1 MEYVLDELVMH
12 FNKIIKLLAPSMD
25 DYLYVFD
32 LKNGC
37 YYISEN
43 AVNRFKLPSNAVENA
58 FVNLR
63 QVVYPEDWDMLIED
77 FDHIKSDS
85 SYNFHNLQYRWLG
98 RDDKPIW
105 INCRGRVLRD
115 DDGNAEVVIGCINE
129 IGLRQKA
136 DNISGLMS
144 ESSFENDI
152 RKSGMQSGGFA
163 LRLGID
169 CFKEINE
176 NRGVEYGDM
185 ILAETAEC
193 IQKAILKDQRLYKL
207 NADEFLVADFSGR
220 SVDTA
225 MEIYDRVRERIN
237 FFISNNQYEVF
248 YTISG
253 GIISLSEY
261 DEYHDIMKYSEF
273 ALNEAKNQGRNKCYV
288 FEEKDYEAFSKKR
301 RLIRK
306 MRKAIND
313 DFKGFETYFQPIVD
327 IDNGELS
334 GAETLLRFNSEE
346 TGMVPPSYFIPLLE
360 ESGLI
365 IPVGRFVLDKAIEAC
380 RCIQKICPGFHI
392 SYNLSYVQVLKG
404 NALSE
409 IIDTIE
415 DSGLAPGSIVVELTE
430 SGFLESDDNFIA
442 FCSSLRSNGVPIALD
457 DFGTGYSNF
466 HYLYNLNPSTIKID
480 RTFTL
485 KALKSD
491 YEYNLLSYMADMTH
505 SIGCKFCIEGI
516 ETKDELERISHI
528 QPDYIQGYYYGRPCP
543 IDEFIEQY
551 VNKATA

>member
-43 AVNRFKLPSNAVENA
+43 AVKRFKLPSNAVENA

-63 QVVYPEDWDMLIED
+63 QAVDPEDWDMLIED
-77 FDHIKSDS
+77 FDHIKSDR

-152 RKSGMQSGGFA
+152 RKSGIQSADFA

-176 NRGVEYGDM
+176 NGGVEYRDM